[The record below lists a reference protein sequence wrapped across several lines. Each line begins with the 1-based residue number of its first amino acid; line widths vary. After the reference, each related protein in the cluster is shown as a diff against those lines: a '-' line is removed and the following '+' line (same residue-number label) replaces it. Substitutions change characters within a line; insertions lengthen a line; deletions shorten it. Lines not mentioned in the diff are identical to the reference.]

1 MRQGIQE
8 EGLDGIDRWK
18 FYLEEYE
25 MIIYGTAILAAC
37 HLLGV
42 YIGDVLGSL
51 IGVKANVGGVGIAMM
66 LLISVRIFMHK
77 RGLMPDHTE
86 AGVGFWAAMYIPVV
100 VAMAAQQNVVA
111 ALKGGPVA
119 LIAAVGAF
127 VVCACV
133 IAIINR
139 TGPKNQDDSWTT
151 GTVADET

>member
-1 MRQGIQE
+1 
-8 EGLDGIDRWK
+8 
-18 FYLEEYE
+18 

-66 LLISVRIFMHK
+66 LLIAARIYLHK
-77 RGLMPDHTE
+77 RGLMPATTE
-86 AGVGFWAAMYIPVV
+86 AGVGFWAALYIPVV

-119 LIAAVGAF
+119 VIAALGA
-127 VVCACV
+127 VSLCACV
-133 IAIINR
+133 IAFINR
-139 TGPKNQDDSWTT
+139 TGPKELDTSWQI
-151 GTVADET
+151 GTVADQT

>member
-1 MRQGIQE
+1 
-8 EGLDGIDRWK
+8 
-18 FYLEEYE
+18 

-42 YIGDVLGSL
+42 YIGDLLGSL

-66 LLISVRIFMHK
+66 LLISVRIYMHK
-77 RGLMPDHTE
+77 RGLMPDTTE

-119 LIAAVGAF
+119 LIAAIGAF

-139 TGPKNQDDSWTT
+139 TGPKNKDDSWTS
-151 GTVADET
+151 GTVADPT

>member
-1 MRQGIQE
+1 
-8 EGLDGIDRWK
+8 
-18 FYLEEYE
+18 

-42 YIGDVLGSL
+42 FIGDLLGSL

-66 LLISVRIFMHK
+66 LLIAVRVYLHK
-77 RGLMPDHTE
+77 RGLMPETTE

-119 LIAAVGAF
+119 LISALGAVIL
-127 VVCACV
+127 CACV
-133 IAIINR
+133 IALINR
-139 TGPKNQDDSWTT
+139 TGPKNQDSTWEV
-151 GTVADET
+151 GTVAEKP